1 MSDGSPNSGATDS
14 WTAAQQPVEIILL
27 RQVASYLDMPV
38 FIVDRDGLLL
48 YYNEP
53 AEPLLGA
60 RYDEVGPMA
69 VEQWLAAF
77 RPSRPDGEQ
86 LAEDRVPL
94 LIALRRQRPVH
105 RVLAITG
112 VDGVRRTI
120 GATCLPLKGQGGH
133 LLGAIAIF
141 WPERRR

>member
-1 MSDGSPNSGATDS
+1 MTNGSADPRATHS
-14 WTAAQQPVEIILL
+14 WTGPQQPVEIILL

-38 FIVDRDGLLL
+38 FIVDRDGQLL

-60 RYDEVGPMA
+60 RYDEVGPMT
-69 VEQWLAAF
+69 VQQWLAAF
-77 RPSRPDGEQ
+77 KPSRPDGGH
-86 LAEDRVPL
+86 LSEDRVPL

-120 GATCLPLKGQGGH
+120 GATCLPLKGQGGQ

-141 WPERRR
+141 WPESRR